1 MRVWIIATGNLHKL
15 EEIQSLLPEN
25 DNKVIGLKSFTNVPE
40 VIEDAD
46 TFEGNAA
53 KKALGLA
60 EWLEE
65 EGRAQAIEILE
76 SYLHAPNPVEFWALA
91 DDSGLEV
98 DALNG
103 APGVKSARYAAAP
116 GTSGN
121 APDAENNAKLLK
133 DLEPHSNRQGRFR
146 CVLAAVKLRSFLNT
160 KPGTQFYGSH
170 DILYFSGA
178 CEGRIDIGARGSQGF
193 GYDPLFIP
201 DGYDQSF
208 GELGEEV
215 KSKISHRSKAL
226 KELIAKLSI

>member
-15 EEIQSLLPEN
+15 EEIQSLLPEDSN
-25 DNKVIGLKSFTNVPE
+25 QVIGLKSFHHVPE
-40 VIEDAD
+40 VIEDAN

-65 EGRAQAIEILE
+65 EGRAQAIEVLE
-76 SYLHAPNPVEFWALA
+76 PYLHSPKPFEFWALA

-116 GTSGN
+116 GTAGN
-121 APDAENNAKLLK
+121 APDADNNAKLLK
-133 DLEPHSNRQGRFR
+133 ELAPHSNRKGRFR
-146 CVLAAVKLRSFLNT
+146 CVLAAVKLRTFLNP
-160 KPGTQFYGSH
+160 KPGSQFTGTH
-170 DILYFSGA
+170 EILYFSGS
-178 CEGRIDIGARGSQGF
+178 CEGRIDTGASGSQGF

-201 DGYDQSF
+201 DGYDRSF
-208 GELGEEV
+208 GELGEEI
-215 KSKISHRSKAL
+215 KSKISHRSRAL
-226 KELIAKLSI
+226 KAMIEKFSH